1 MIDANKLSLQY
12 KDGTF
17 GLKEATLGIKNGKLV
32 YITGA
37 SGSGKTSFIKMLM
50 GIERPTGGTLHVMGK
65 DMNKIVSSELRS
77 LRQKIGPVFQDF
89 KLLDGRTASDNVM
102 TGLRFL
108 DLNKVEMYHRT
119 LEALEKVGLSHKV
132 HSIVDNLSY
141 GERQRVAI
149 ARAVARNPV
158 LIIAD
163 EPTGNLDKTNSIT
176 VLDLLRTFVSPDTT
190 VIITTHAT
198 HLLEREK
205 DYTHIIVEDGIMSLE
220 EVHHEL

>member
-1 MIDANKLSLQY
+1 MIEANQLSLQY

-17 GLKEATLGIKNGKLV
+17 GLKEASLVIAGGKLV

-37 SGSGKTSFIKMLM
+37 SGSGKTSFIKMLL
-50 GIERPTGGTLHVMGK
+50 GIERPTSGDLKVMNM
-65 DMNKIVSSELRS
+65 DMKSIGHGELRS

-89 KLLDGRTASDNVM
+89 KLLDGRTACENVM

-108 DLNKVEMYHRT
+108 ELSKEELYQRT
-119 LEALEKVGLSHKV
+119 LESLEKVGLSHKV
-132 HSIVDNLSY
+132 HNIVDKLSY

-149 ARAVARNPV
+149 ARAVARKPV

-163 EPTGNLDKTNSIT
+163 EPTGNLDRSNSII
-176 VLDLLRTFVSPDTT
+176 VLDLLKTFVSPETT

-205 DYTHIIVEDGIMSLE
+205 DYIHITVEDGRMSLK

>member
-1 MIDANKLSLQY
+1 MIEANKLSLQY

-17 GLKEATLGIKNGKLV
+17 GLKEATLKITDGRLV

-37 SGSGKTSFIKMLM
+37 SGSGKTSFIKMLL
-50 GIERPTGGTLHVMGK
+50 GIEKPTGGELEVMGM
-65 DMNKIVSSELRS
+65 DMKSISHGELRS

-89 KLLDGRTASDNVM
+89 KLLDGRTACENVM

-108 DLNKVEMYHRT
+108 SLGREEMYQRT
-119 LEALEKVGLSHKV
+119 LAALEKVGLSHKV

-149 ARAVARNPV
+149 ARAVARKPV

-163 EPTGNLDKTNSIT
+163 EPTGNLDKSNSII

-190 VIITTHAT
+190 VVITTHAT
-198 HLLEREK
+198 HLLDREK
-205 DYTHIIVEDGIMSLE
+205 DYIHLTVEDGRMSLE